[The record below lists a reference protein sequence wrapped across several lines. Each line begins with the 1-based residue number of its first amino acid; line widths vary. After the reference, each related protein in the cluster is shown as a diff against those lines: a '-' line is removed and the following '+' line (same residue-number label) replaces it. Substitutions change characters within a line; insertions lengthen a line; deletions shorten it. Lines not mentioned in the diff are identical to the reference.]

1 MNDMLRLIEPVI
13 PALRRYARALVR
25 NRAAADDLVQDCLER
40 AVSHWGQRREGDPRP
55 WLFTILHNLALSQF
69 RRSARRGKHIAID
82 EANEDDFGQ
91 DAVQEQKLMYQDVL
105 DKLARLPD
113 DQRAV
118 LLLVAVEDLSYADA
132 ARVLDI
138 PIGTVMSRLSRARE
152 KLQQEIEGTADGAAE
167 KRGAVAEHEMT
178 NRPITEDDLHAYVDG
193 VLEPEREAEVAAYL
207 EGHPDMARRVSAF
220 SDQRDLLRKA
230 LAPIADEP
238 LPPQLNLSRMIEN
251 RRRRPSPVWWAV
263 AAMLMLSIGGL
274 GGWVMRGSLQ
284 ASPGGLAALAQEA
297 AYSYSVYA
305 PDRVRPV
312 EMRASDS
319 AQLVQWVSNRLKQPV
334 TLPDLTG
341 SGYRLMGGRL
351 IATSHGPAAMF
362 MYDDDR
368 GNRLVVLTRPMIS
381 EQNAPMAPHSG
392 GDVSGFAW
400 ADGGMGYSLVG
411 QAAAESLRP
420 IANEVRRQARSI

>member
-1 MNDMLRLIEPVI
+1 
-13 PALRRYARALVR
+13 
-25 NRAAADDLVQDCLER
+25 
-40 AVSHWGQRREGDPRP
+40 
-55 WLFTILHNLALSQF
+55 
-69 RRSARRGKHIAID
+69 
-82 EANEDDFGQ
+82 
-91 DAVQEQKLMYQDVL
+91 
-105 DKLARLPD
+105 
-113 DQRAV
+113 
-118 LLLVAVEDLSYADA
+118 
-132 ARVLDI
+132 
-138 PIGTVMSRLSRARE
+138 
-152 KLQQEIEGTADGAAE
+152 
-167 KRGAVAEHEMT
+167 MT

-193 VLEPEREAEVAAYL
+193 VLEPERRVDVAAYL
-207 EGHPDMARRVSAF
+207 EGHPDMARRVAAF
-220 SDQRDLLRKA
+220 SDQRNLLREA

-238 LPPQLNLSRMIEN
+238 LPPQLNLSHIIEK
-251 RRRRPSPVWWAV
+251 RRRPSPVWWAI

-284 ASPGGLAALAQEA
+284 ASSGGLAALAQEA

-334 TLPDLTG
+334 KLPDLTG

-368 GNRLVVLTRPMIS
+368 GDRLVMLTRPMNS
-381 EQNAPMAPHSG
+381 DQSAPMAPHSG

-411 QAAAESLRP
+411 QAATDALKP
-420 IANEVRRQARSI
+420 IANEVRRQARTI